1 MVLLVTHIAWLG
13 KKSPFCGNV
22 TYGLT
27 ITEALR
33 NRGHRISFIHFDTP
47 ASFPLRRDD
56 SDNPLMPWQ
65 TASPAAAS
73 ANAAAHSLS
82 TGLATGLT
90 NGFTTALNSGL
101 SGFNSKA
108 GSNFQGGS
116 RSPAGVNWLGAASS
130 QSGEG
135 SLSGTSSQAG
145 ISSQANSNLRSG
157 SNSQANTSFESGAN
171 AQSGVNAQSAT
182 GRLAPVDAQQT
193 GDAAQ
198 TAEALAKAEALANP
212 EVALTYLMKSQVYT
226 VPAPGAQRELR
237 ESLERLRPDVVHASL
252 TLSPLDFLLPDLCEQ
267 LGLPLVAT
275 FHPAFDAGLRNLTAG
290 TTQLMYQLYAPSLA
304 HYDRVIVFSELQ
316 AELLNRLGVKENRL
330 AVIPNGVDPQQWAP
344 AGQEQPSVS
353 QELAA
358 LQRQFGNERIF
369 LYMGRIAPE
378 KNVEALLKAW
388 RLVQLPGCRLV
399 VVGDGTM
406 RQQLMQS
413 YGEEDRVLWWGH
425 EPDRLRRLALL
436 QLAEVFIL
444 PSLVEGLSLAL
455 LEAMASGTACIATD
469 AGADGEVLEG
479 GAGIVISTQ
488 AVTTQLRTLLPLLRD
503 QPVLSAELGR
513 RARARVLER
522 YSLSHNIDALE
533 KLYGQ
538 LLHPGEL
545 VG

>member
-1 MVLLVTHIAWLG
+1 VVDLVTHIAWLG

-65 TASPAAAS
+65 TASPTPAAVSANSAATALSGANSQVAVNFQSHSSSQAAAS
-73 ANAAAHSLS
+73 ARASA
-82 TGLATGLT
+82 
-90 NGFTTALNSGL
+90 
-101 SGFNSKA
+101 
-108 GSNFQGGS
+108 NF
-116 RSPAGVNWLGAASS
+116 L
-130 QSGEG
+130 
-135 SLSGTSSQAG
+135 
-145 ISSQANSNLRSG
+145 
-157 SNSQANTSFESGAN
+157 SGAN
-171 AQSGVNAQSAT
+171 SRATASAQAG
-182 GRLAPVDAQQT
+182 VDAPQT
-193 GDAAQ
+193 
-198 TAEALAKAEALANP
+198 AEALANP

-330 AVIPNGVDPQQWAP
+330 AVIPNGVDPKQWAP
-344 AGQEQPSVS
+344 AGLEQPSVS